1 VLLGFSLVL
10 VAGCGN
16 SRTPVTS
23 ATQPSAPDGFETLT
37 RPYAGVRFAVP
48 RNWTVTGQRAP
59 LVVTVAS
66 GTATVALWR
75 FARAAPAP
83 AGSRA
88 LAGARVRLIA
98 AARARDRTLRLLG
111 SRLARIDGAGA
122 VELDALETIRGRP
135 RRVSSTHLYV
145 PGAELV
151 LDEYAPPDRFA
162 AVERS
167 VFVPVRRSLALLGGG
182 GA

>member
-1 VLLGFSLVL
+1 MLLGFSIVV

-16 SRTPVTS
+16 SRTPVPS
-23 ATQPSAPDGFETLT
+23 ATQPAAPDGFRTLT
-37 RPYAGVRFAVP
+37 RSYAGVRFSIP

-66 GTATVALWR
+66 GTAVVALWR
-75 FARAAPAP
+75 FARRAPAP

-88 LAGARVRLIA
+88 LAGARSRLVA
-98 AARARDRTLRLLG
+98 AARARDRTLHVLG
-111 SRLARIDGAGA
+111 SNLARIHGASA
-122 VELDALETIRGRP
+122 VELDAIETIRGRP

-145 PGAELV
+145 RGAELV
-151 LDEYAPPDRFA
+151 LDEYAPPDLFA
-162 AVERS
+162 AVDRS
-167 VFVPVRRSLALLGGG
+167 VFVPVRRSLALLGAG

>member
-16 SRTPVTS
+16 SRTPVS
-23 ATQPSAPDGFETLT
+23 SSTQPSAPDGFQTLT
-37 RPYAGVRFAVP
+37 RPYAGVRFSVP
-48 RNWTVTGQRAP
+48 RNWTVTGERAP

-66 GTATVALWR
+66 GTAVVALWR
-75 FARAAPAP
+75 FARPAPAP
-83 AGSRA
+83 AGSGA

-98 AARARDRTLRLLG
+98 AARGRDRTLRLLG

-122 VELDALETIRGRP
+122 VELDALETIRGRA

-151 LDEYAPPDRFA
+151 LDEYAPPDQFA
-162 AVERS
+162 SVERS
-167 VFVPVRRSLALLGGG
+167 VFAPVRRSLALLGGG

>member
-1 VLLGFSLVL
+1 
-10 VAGCGN
+10 
-16 SRTPVTS
+16 
-23 ATQPSAPDGFETLT
+23 
-37 RPYAGVRFAVP
+37 
-48 RNWTVTGQRAP
+48 
-59 LVVTVAS
+59 
-66 GTATVALWR
+66 
-75 FARAAPAP
+75 
-83 AGSRA
+83 
-88 LAGARVRLIA
+88 VRLIA

-111 SRLARIDGAGA
+111 SRLARIDGAEA

-162 AVERS
+162 TVERS